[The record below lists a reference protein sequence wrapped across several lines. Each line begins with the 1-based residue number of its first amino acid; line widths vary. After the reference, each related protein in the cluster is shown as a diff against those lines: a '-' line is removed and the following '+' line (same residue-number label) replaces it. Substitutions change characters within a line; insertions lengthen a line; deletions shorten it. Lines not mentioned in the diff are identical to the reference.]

1 MAAKFVLKKSGKS
14 KFVFN
19 LKAPN
24 GLVILT
30 SESYNDKSAAG
41 KGIESVRKNAGEET
55 NYDRRTAK
63 NGQAYFVLKAAN
75 KQIIGQSQMY
85 KSPSSATKGI
95 ASVMANAGTAKLED
109 LTDKK

>member
-1 MAAKFVLKKSGKS
+1 MAAKFVIKKSGKG

-30 SESYNDKSAAG
+30 SESYNDRSAAA
-41 KGIESVRKNAGEET
+41 KGIESVRRNAGKET
-55 NYDRRTAK
+55 NYERRSAK
-63 NGQAYFVLKAAN
+63 NGQTYFVLKAAN
-75 KQIIGQSQMY
+75 KEVIGQSQMY
-85 KSPSSATKGI
+85 KSPSSVTKGI
-95 ASVMANAGTAKLED
+95 ASVQANAGTAKLED

>member
-30 SESYNDKSAAG
+30 SESYNDKSGAV
-41 KGIESVRKNAGEET
+41 KGIESVRRNSGRET
-55 NYDRRTAK
+55 NYEHRSAK
-63 NGQAYFVLKAAN
+63 NGQTYFVLNAAN
-75 KQIIGQSQMY
+75 KQVIGMSQMY
-85 KSPSSATKGI
+85 KSPSSVIKGI
-95 ASVMANAGTAKLED
+95 ASVKANAGTAKLED

>member
-14 KFVFN
+14 KFLFS

-30 SESYNDKSAAG
+30 SESYNDKSAAV
-41 KGIESVRKNAGEET
+41 KGIESVRRNAGKDANFE
-55 NYDRRTAK
+55 RREAK
-63 NGQAYFVLKAAN
+63 NGQMYFVLKAAN
-75 KQIIGQSQMY
+75 KQVIGQSQMY
-85 KSPSSATKGI
+85 KSPSSMTKGL
-95 ASVMANAGTAKLED
+95 ASVVANAGTAKLED

>member
-14 KFVFN
+14 KFIFN

-30 SESYNDKSAAG
+30 SESYNDKNAAV
-41 KGIESVRKNAGEET
+41 KGIESVRKNAGKDANFE
-55 NYDRRTAK
+55 RREAK
-63 NGQAYFVLKAAN
+63 NGQTYFVLKAAN
-75 KQIIGQSQMY
+75 KQVIGQSQMY
-85 KSPSSATKGI
+85 KSLSSMTKGL